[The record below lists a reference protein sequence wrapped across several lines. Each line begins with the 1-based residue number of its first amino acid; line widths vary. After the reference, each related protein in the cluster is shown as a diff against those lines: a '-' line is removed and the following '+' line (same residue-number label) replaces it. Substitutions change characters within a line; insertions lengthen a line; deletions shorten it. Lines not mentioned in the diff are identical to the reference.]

1 MKQQCSLTCEVSM
14 CKGPEA
20 QTSRVLKPFSMNQ
33 VLFQL
38 TSFGFFICGPE
49 LIHFQMHFWGI

>member
-1 MKQQCSLTCEVSM
+1 M

-20 QTSRVLKPFSMNQ
+20 QTSRVFRPFSMNQ